1 MFVFDVVI
9 VGTGPA
15 GGMAAYELASRGFKV
30 AVLEKET
37 LPRYKTCGGGLVWR
51 GRQQLPFDIS
61 AIVEKQY
68 HEVAIYFE
76 GTDSPLLSKRDT
88 PIISMV
94 MREDFDYFLVQK
106 AINVGAVLLENHTL
120 KQLDFAENILLHT
133 SQGQLQAR
141 YIIAADGALS
151 PTAKMAGFTDS
162 RRMMPALEF
171 EVAVGEDD
179 YMRLSGE
186 ARFDV
191 DAVPQGYAWCF
202 PKKNHLSIGVITYE
216 KTKINLREYYKA
228 YLQKLGIST
237 VLQESAH
244 GFQVPTG
251 GRDGGYEK
259 NRVLLA
265 GDAAGFADPL
275 TAEGISNA
283 LLSGK
288 LAGKAVA
295 AHFEDSDAV
304 AEAYHQTLSQNLLPE
319 LRLFGIAA
327 SFFYKQ
333 KFLRNL
339 IIKREGQRI
348 CEGLTDVFI
357 GKRSCSDDLTTKLL
371 KKISFG

>member
-15 GGMAAYELASRGFKV
+15 GGMAAYELASRGLKV
-30 AVLEKET
+30 ALLEKET

-51 GRQQLPFDIS
+51 GRHKLPFDIS
-61 AIVEKQY
+61 AIVEKEY

-106 AINVGAVLLENHTL
+106 AIQEGASLLENHTL
-120 KQLDFAENILLHT
+120 KQLEFGEHIMLHT
-133 SQGQLQAR
+133 SQGLLHTK
-141 YIIAADGALS
+141 YVIAADGALS
-151 PTAKMAGFTDS
+151 PTAKMAGFADS

-171 EVAVGEDD
+171 EVTVGDD
-179 YMRLSGE
+179 DFRRLSGE

-216 KTKINLREYYKA
+216 KTKINLREHYQN
-228 YLQKLGIST
+228 YLQKLGISA
-237 VLQESAH
+237 VLHESAH

-251 GRDGGYEK
+251 GRDGGYVK
-259 NRVLLA
+259 NRVLLT

-283 LLSGK
+283 LYSGV
-288 LAGKAVA
+288 LAGKAIGDHFQNSEWVA
-295 AHFEDSDAV
+295 NAYQ
-304 AEAYHQTLSQNLLPE
+304 EALDQNLLPE

-333 KFLRNL
+333 KFIRNL
-339 IIKREGQRI
+339 LVKREGRRI
-348 CEGLTDVFI
+348 CEGMTDVFM
-357 GKRSCSDDLTTKLL
+357 GARSYSDDLKTRLL